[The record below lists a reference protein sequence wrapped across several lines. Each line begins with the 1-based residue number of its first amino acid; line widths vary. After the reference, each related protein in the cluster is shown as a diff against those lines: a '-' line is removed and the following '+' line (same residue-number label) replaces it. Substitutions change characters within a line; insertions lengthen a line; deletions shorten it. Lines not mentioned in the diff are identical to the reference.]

1 METIDILNKVND
13 IFENHDCHLLGASI
27 ETMAESFGS
36 SEYDEYY
43 WHDICYTKHK
53 GEAGKNCCFM
63 GLDVTLEGKFP
74 KIELKVQ
81 IKTHHYNSSFDNLEQ
96 YFEIQDFINEC
107 EKMINE
113 INEELYGINISE
125 VEND

>member
-1 METIDILNKVND
+1 MNTLELLKKVNAV
-13 IFENHDCHLLGASI
+13 FEKHDCYILGASV
-27 ETMAESFGS
+27 ETMADSFGS

-53 GEAGKNCCFM
+53 GEGGKNCCFM
-63 GLDVTLEGKFP
+63 RLDVTLEGKFP

-81 IKTHHYNSSFDNLEQ
+81 IKRHHYSSNFETLKE
-96 YFEIQDFINEC
+96 YFEIQDFINES

-113 INEELYGINISE
+113 INEELYKIKIDE

>member
-13 IFENHDCHLLGASI
+13 IFEKHDCYLLGASI

-53 GEAGKNCCFM
+53 GEAGKNCCYM
-63 GLDVTLEGKFP
+63 RLNILLEGKFP
-74 KIELKVQ
+74 KINLKVQ
-81 IKTHHYNSSFDNLEQ
+81 IKNHHYNSSFDNLKE
-96 YFEIQDFINEC
+96 YFEIQGFIAES
-107 EKMINE
+107 EQMINQ
-113 INEELYGINISE
+113 INKELYELNIDE
-125 VEND
+125 VQND